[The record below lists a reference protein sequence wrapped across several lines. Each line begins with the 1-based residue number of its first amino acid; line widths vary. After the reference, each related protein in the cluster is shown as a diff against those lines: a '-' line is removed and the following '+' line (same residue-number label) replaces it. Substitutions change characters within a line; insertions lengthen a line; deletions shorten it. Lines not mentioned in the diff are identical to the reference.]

1 LTYQTSASNN
11 NNLKFTYIMSIEQ
24 IKSEINALAL
34 DMNVSFV
41 AACQAMQSAA
51 AIKGDEKMITVI
63 HKIKMESING

>member
-1 LTYQTSASNN
+1 
-11 NNLKFTYIMSIEQ
+11 MSIEQ